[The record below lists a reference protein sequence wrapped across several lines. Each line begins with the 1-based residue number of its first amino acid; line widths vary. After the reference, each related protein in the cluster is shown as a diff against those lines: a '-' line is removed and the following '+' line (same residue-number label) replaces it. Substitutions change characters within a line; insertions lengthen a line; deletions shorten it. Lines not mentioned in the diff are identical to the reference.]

1 MIEVDVMLKINT
13 TFEKVWSIISNVD
26 NDHNYWKKIVRIKN
40 ISRDR
45 NVVVREIYMSSGSKY
60 HQKITLFPKEGM
72 HIRWTKGTVTGI
84 KDIMLIDNGNTT
96 VIRVQISYKPRGA
109 VRIGSRGILE
119 ELQSEAENALELIKK
134 EAEFNPY
141 NTIKNKTHVESSEG
155 YFS

>member
-26 NDHNYWKKIVRIKN
+26 KDHNYWKKIVRIKN

-141 NTIKNKTHVESSEG
+141 NTIKNKTQVESSEG